1 MEIIPILP
9 EKELFNPMTY
19 KIVTCFDE
27 KKLKKNG
34 FKLLNEFR
42 ENWQPSIEFHCY
54 YYNLDISNYSL
65 PEADNIHY
73 HNLED
78 IKEYNTFVK
87 ENATHDGTEDG
98 VVQYTELLDALSAGP
113 EVFAITECGFNNQ
126 GCWLLWIDPMCA
138 TVKDIRAS
146 TLDSYF
152 PKIKSNVDFIYTP
165 ETSYLMAFNLSRQT
179 AVDIMGDWRGSYM
192 SGEFTN
198 YREWTSAFILSRLV
212 TIYTA
217 HGMTVHEFVG
227 IENLIININD
237 KSSINVRDSSGKR
250 VIDLSDTETTPD
262 ILPGRYKQLA
272 DTIRFYKPTTILE
285 TGTWNGGR
293 AIEMALAAFDKK
305 DAVHYIGY
313 DLFEDATTQ
322 TDKEEFN
329 AKPHNTKNAVK
340 KRLEEFANHMKK
352 EKNKEF
358 SFELHK
364 GNVRDTLEKRKD
376 PFVADFALIGSGN
389 SEQTV
394 QHEYEC
400 LKNTPVVMGDHFFTK
415 DDKDKIPDDRY
426 QGMKK
431 LFDSIPTKKINE
443 EKTTEDGWTSFDE
456 EAVVRKYVLPSD
468 DKVIDGGRTHLVVFL
483 HDEKLEDIPAEL
495 KQVPIVVHPRDSVP
509 KEYIRNNIKTN
520 LKHID
525 KDRWVQKHPSHKDKA
540 IIVSAGPYLDY
551 EDLKQFIFKYP
562 KTKILTVKHALP
574 GLMENGI
581 KPWGCIV
588 LDPRPITGKSTHNI
602 TRKDLFKEFDPNIN
616 FFVASM
622 TDPSVTEYLI
632 ERDARIWGWH
642 AFTDSLRE
650 EDEQGKVIENQ
661 QVKLSQELGIPQGA
675 TLITGGTCAAMRG
688 IGMLHTMGFRDIH
701 LFGFDCCRDE
711 PTDKEKTETTGDLE
725 GGETP
730 KPKYIQ
736 VNVKDQTYWT
746 TGELLAMAQD
756 CEKVFNDPG
765 LEGVL
770 SFHGKNT
777 MVGDLWDIKESQ
789 ETRPKFKGYYDD

>member
-1 MEIIPILP
+1 
-9 EKELFNPMTY
+9 MTY

-34 FKLLNEFR
+34 FKLLNEFK
-42 ENWQPSIEFHCY
+42 ENWQPNIEFHCY

-65 PEADNIHY
+65 PEAKNIHY
-73 HNLED
+73 HKLED
-78 IKEYNTFVK
+78 IKEYNTFVE
-87 ENATHDGTEDG
+87 ENQEHDGTENG
-98 VVQYTELLDALSAGP
+98 VVQYTELLDALSSGP

-126 GCWLLWIDPMCA
+126 GCWLLWLDPMCA

-146 TLDSYF
+146 TLDYYF
-152 PKIKSNVDFIYTP
+152 PDPTYSIDFIYTP
-165 ETSYLMAFNLSRQT
+165 ETSHLMAFNLSSQT

-198 YREWTSAFILSRLV
+198 YREWTAAFILSRLV

-227 IENLIININD
+227 IENLVVNIND
-237 KSSINVRDSSGKR
+237 KSSVNVRDGSGKR
-250 VIDLSDTETTPD
+250 VIELSDTETTPD

-272 DTIRFYKPTTILE
+272 DTIRFYKPNTILE

-293 AIEMALAAFDKK
+293 AIEMALAAFDKT
-305 DAVHYIGY
+305 DTVHYIGY
-313 DLFEDATTQ
+313 DLFEDATVE

-329 AKPHNTKNAVK
+329 AKPHNTRKAVE
-340 KRLEEFANHMKK
+340 KRFDEFAEHMSK
-352 EKNKEF
+352 EKDKQF
-358 SFELHK
+358 TYELYK
-364 GNVRDTLEKRKD
+364 GNVRDTLRPIFIEE
-376 PFVADFALIGSGN
+376 VDFALMGSGN
-389 SEQTV
+389 SIETV
-394 QHEYEC
+394 QHEYNI
-400 LKNTPVVMGDHFFTK
+400 LKTVPVVMGDHFFTK
-415 DDKDKIPDDRY
+415 DDDDKIPDDKY
-426 QGMKK
+426 QGMKN
-431 LFDSIPTKKINE
+431 LFDSIATKKVNE

-456 EAVVRKYVLPSD
+456 KSVVRKHVLPSD
-468 DKVIDGGRTHLVVFL
+468 DRVLDGGRTHLVVFL

-525 KDRWVQKHPSHKDKA
+525 EKRWVQKHPAHRGRA
-540 IIVSAGPYLDY
+540 VIVSAGPYLNY
-551 EDLKQFIFKYP
+551 EKLEEFISFNPDCKV
-562 KTKILTVKHALP
+562 LTVKHALP
-574 GLMENGI
+574 GLMENNI
-581 KPWGCIV
+581 TPWGCIV

-602 TRKDLFKEFDPNIN
+602 TRKDLFKDFDPDMN

-622 TDPSVTEYLI
+622 TDPSVTEHLI

-650 EDEQGKVIENQ
+650 EDEQGKAIENQ

-711 PTDKEKTETTGDLE
+711 PTDEEKTETTGDLE

-736 VNVKDQTYWT
+736 VNVKDKTYWT

-770 SFHGKNT
+770 CYHGKDT
-777 MVGDLWDIKESQ
+777 MVADLWDIKVAQ
-789 ETRPKFKGYYDD
+789 ETRPQFKGYYDD

>member
-1 MEIIPILP
+1 
-9 EKELFNPMTY
+9 MTY

-34 FKLLNEFR
+34 FKLLNEFK
-42 ENWQPSIEFHCY
+42 ENWQPNIEFHCY

-65 PEADNIHY
+65 PEAKNIHY
-73 HNLED
+73 HKLED
-78 IKEYNTFVK
+78 IKEYNTFVE
-87 ENATHDGTEDG
+87 ENQEHDGTENG
-98 VVQYTELLDALSAGP
+98 VVQYTELLDALSSGP

-126 GCWLLWIDPMCA
+126 GCWLLWLDPMCA

-146 TLDSYF
+146 TLDYYF
-152 PKIKSNVDFIYTP
+152 PDPTYSIDFIYTP
-165 ETSYLMAFNLSRQT
+165 ETSHLMAFNLSSQT

-198 YREWTSAFILSRLV
+198 YREWTAAFILSRLV

-227 IENLIININD
+227 IENLVVNIND
-237 KSSINVRDSSGKR
+237 KSSVNVRDGSGKR
-250 VIDLSDTETTPD
+250 VIELSDTETTPD

-272 DTIRFYKPTTILE
+272 DTIRFYKPNTILE

-293 AIEMALAAFDKK
+293 AIEMALAAFDKT
-305 DAVHYIGY
+305 DTVHYIGY
-313 DLFEDATTQ
+313 DLFEDATVE

-329 AKPHNTKNAVK
+329 AKPHNTRKAVE
-340 KRLEEFANHMKK
+340 KRFDEFAEHMSK
-352 EKNKEF
+352 EKDKQF
-358 SFELHK
+358 TYELYK
-364 GNVRDTLEKRKD
+364 GNVRDTLRPIFIEE
-376 PFVADFALIGSGN
+376 VDFALMGSGN
-389 SEQTV
+389 SIETV
-394 QHEYEC
+394 QHEYNI
-400 LKNTPVVMGDHFFTK
+400 LKTVPVVMGDHFFTK
-415 DDKDKIPDDRY
+415 DDDDKIPDDKY
-426 QGMKK
+426 QGMKN
-431 LFDSIPTKKINE
+431 LFDSIATKKVNE

-456 EAVVRKYVLPSD
+456 KSVVRKHVLPSD
-468 DKVIDGGRTHLVVFL
+468 DRVLDGGRTHLVVFL

-525 KDRWVQKHPSHKDKA
+525 EKRWVQKHPAHRGRA
-540 IIVSAGPYLDY
+540 VIVSAGPYLDY
-551 EDLKQFIFKYP
+551 AKLEEFISFNPDCKV
-562 KTKILTVKHALP
+562 LTVKHALP
-574 GLMENGI
+574 GLMENNI
-581 KPWGCIV
+581 TPWGCIV
-588 LDPRPITGKSTHNI
+588 LDPRPITGNSTHNI
-602 TRKDLFKEFDPNIN
+602 TRKDLFKDFDPDMN

-622 TDPSVTEYLI
+622 TDPSVTEHLI

-650 EDEQGKVIENQ
+650 EDEQGKAIENQ

-711 PTDKEKTETTGDLE
+711 PTDEEKTETTGDLE

-736 VNVKDQTYWT
+736 VNVKDKTYWT

-756 CEKVFNDPG
+756 CEKVFNDPV
-765 LEGVL
+765 LEGL
-770 SFHGKNT
+770 LCYHGEDT
-777 MVGDLWDIKESQ
+777 MVADLWDIKVAQ
-789 ETRPKFKGYYDD
+789 ETRPQFKGYYDD